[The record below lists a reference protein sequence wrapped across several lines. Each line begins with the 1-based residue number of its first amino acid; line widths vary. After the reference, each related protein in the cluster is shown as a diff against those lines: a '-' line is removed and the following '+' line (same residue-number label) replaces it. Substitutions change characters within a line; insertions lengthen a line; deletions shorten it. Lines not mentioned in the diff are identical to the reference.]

1 MTTVGYGD
9 VTPEQSI
16 GRVIA
21 TVVMLAGIGF
31 WAVVTASVTSTLVES
46 SRRRFAR
53 QEEADLARWVEQV
66 NERVARIEGRLPEPS
81 PPRSPNGID

>member
-9 VTPEQSI
+9 VTPEQST
-16 GRVIA
+16 GRIIA

-31 WAVVTASVTSTLVES
+31 LAVVTASVTATLVES

-53 QEEADLARWVEQV
+53 QQEADIERWLGQV
-66 NERVARIEGRLPEPS
+66 NERLAGIERRLGEPS